1 MNLKRASQNIW
12 AMTSSLIRYNL
23 KIIFAGKFIF
33 FLAAALGIFI
43 LVTILTVVNTE
54 STVTQGYV
62 YSLLLVPG
70 LLLVFYPTTFGI
82 QNDVDTRMIEIL
94 FGIPNY
100 RYKVWLLRLGIIYLL
115 VFAILLVL
123 GALSSVA
130 LTSLPVLNMTMQL
143 MLPILFFGSI
153 AFMLSTL
160 LCNGSAT
167 AVVMIILGVAV
178 WIAQN
183 SIGTSKWNPLLNPFT
198 VPQNTNEDVWAS
210 IILNNRIFL
219 VAGIIATILYG
230 LLNLQKRERFMS

>member
-1 MNLKRASQNIW
+1 MDMKRVSLNIW
-12 AMTSSLIRYNL
+12 TITSSLIRYNL

-33 FLAAALGIFI
+33 FLAAALGIFV
-43 LVTILTVVNTE
+43 LVTALTIVNSD
-54 STVTQGYV
+54 STVTQGFV
-62 YSLLLVPG
+62 YGLLLVPG
-70 LLLVFYPTTFGI
+70 ILLVFYPTTFGI

-115 VFAILLVL
+115 VFAILFVL

-130 LTSLPVLNMTMQL
+130 LTSLPVLKMTMQL

-167 AVVMIILGVAV
+167 AVVMIILGMGV
-178 WIAQN
+178 WIAQA

-198 VPQNTNEDVWAS
+198 LPQNANEDVWAGVV
-210 IILNNRIFL
+210 LNNRVFL
-219 VAGIIATILYG
+219 VAGIIAAILYG

>member
-12 AMTSSLIRYNL
+12 AMSSSLIRYNL

-43 LVTILTVVNTE
+43 LVTILTIVNTE

-62 YSLLLVPG
+62 YGLLLVPG

-123 GALSSVA
+123 GALSSIA

-143 MLPILFFGSI
+143 MLPILFFGSV

-183 SIGTSKWNPLLNPFT
+183 SIGSSKWNPFLNPFT
-198 VPQNTNEDVWAS
+198 VPSNTNEEVWAS
-210 IILNNRIFL
+210 IVLNNRIFL
-219 VAGIIATILYG
+219 VAGIIAAILYG

>member
-1 MNLKRASQNIW
+1 MRHGRQAINLWSITTR
-12 AMTSSLIRYNL
+12 MVRYNL

-33 FLAAALGIFI
+33 FLAAALGIFL
-43 LVTILTVVNTE
+43 LVTVLNILNPE
-54 STVTQGYV
+54 SSISQGAV
-62 YSLLLVPG
+62 YWLLLVPG

-100 RYKVWLLRLGIIYLL
+100 RYKVWLLRVGIIFLM
-115 VFAILLVL
+115 VFAIIL
-123 GALSSVA
+123 GLGLFSSFA
-130 LTSLPVLNMTMQL
+130 LTGIPVFGMALQL
-143 MLPILFFGSI
+143 MFPILFFGSL
-153 AFMLSTL
+153 AFMFSTL

-167 AVVMIILGVAV
+167 AVVMIILGMGI

-183 SIGTSKWNPLLNPFT
+183 FIGASKWNPFLNPFS
-198 VPQNTNEDVWAS
+198 VPENVNEDVWAG

-219 VAGIIATILYG
+219 AAGIIAAILYG